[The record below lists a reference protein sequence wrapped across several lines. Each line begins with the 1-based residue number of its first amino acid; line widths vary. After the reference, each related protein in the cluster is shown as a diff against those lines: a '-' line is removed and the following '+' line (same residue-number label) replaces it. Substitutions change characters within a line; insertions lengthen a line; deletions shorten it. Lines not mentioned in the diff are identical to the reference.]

1 MAKKKTKD
9 PYRQRAEPAAVD
21 DDVLGAADQH
31 AIQQMIPAEPGWCA
45 VWFDTKRSRGRFV
58 LAPETLITEPISM
71 WALYDDGNPER
82 RVGGLVAGI
91 GGLTHPELNDNFRG
105 YIPSPD
111 NDVQFARMY
120 CKELNDELGPSDDDE
135 DDEDE
140 DD

>member
-1 MAKKKTKD
+1 MAKKKTKVT
-9 PYRQRAEPAAVD
+9 RADEVEVD
-21 DDVLGAADQH
+21 DDVLDAADQH
-31 AIQQMIPAEPGWCA
+31 AIEQMIPAEAGWHA
-45 VWFDTKRSRGRFV
+45 VWFDTKRSRGRLV
-58 LAPETLITEPISM
+58 LAPETLITEPVAM
-71 WALYDDGNPER
+71 WARYADEDGTQ

-120 CKELNDELGPSDDDE
+120 CQELNDEGDDDAS
-135 DDEDE
+135 DEDG